1 MKKTFNMTHFYGIII
16 TRYGSTSIPSKFIIR
31 VFKVAIMKINN
42 LKLYNFRNYETLSL
56 EFSKKQN
63 IIIGPNGSGKTNI
76 VEAIYVLAITKSF
89 RGSLDKILIRNGQK
103 EMSIESTV
111 KDKVKHN
118 YKMVLSESGK
128 IVKIDENRIA
138 KLSNYISRINV
149 VLFTPEDT
157 NVIKDSPSSRRNM
170 VNIEITQLENGYL
183 HLLNEYN
190 RILKQR
196 NAFLKLMYINR
207 LASPDYLW
215 ILTEQLITIGL
226 KISEYRSKFIE
237 NINRY
242 YDKINTEITKKSGL
256 KVSYVSSYKNKTKE
270 ELMTKYKNYL
280 EKDIVIG
287 KTNIGI
293 HHDDFIFSLS
303 GHNLKD
309 YGSEGEQKNAI
320 VCFKLAE
327 IEIFIK
333 DKGIY
338 PILILDDLFSELD
351 AKKINN
357 ILKKLNKNLQ
367 IFITTTD
374 MKNIN
379 TKILNNCT
387 VFNIKKEKVVKKEY
401 E

>member
-1 MKKTFNMTHFYGIII
+1 
-16 TRYGSTSIPSKFIIR
+16 
-31 VFKVAIMKINN
+31 MKIIN

-56 EFSKKQN
+56 DFSNKQN
-63 IIIGPNGSGKTNI
+63 IIIGENGSGKTNI
-76 VEAIYVLAITKSF
+76 VEAIYCLAITKSF
-89 RGSLDKILIRNGQK
+89 RGSLDRVLIKNGTK
-103 EMSIESTV
+103 EMRIEGTV
-111 KDKVKHN
+111 RDKIKHN
-118 YKMVLSESGK
+118 YELSLNENGK
-128 IVKIDENRIA
+128 IVRIDKNKIA
-138 KLSNYISRINV
+138 KLSNYISKINV

-157 NVIKDSPSSRRNM
+157 NAIKDSPTTRRNM
-170 VNIEITQLENGYL
+170 INIEISQLENGYL

-190 RILKQR
+190 KVLKQR
-196 NAFLKLMYINR
+196 NAFLKLMYINK

-215 ILTEQLITIGL
+215 ILTEKLIDIGL
-226 KISEYRSKFIE
+226 KISEFRQNFINSINKYYD
-237 NINRY
+237 NINY
-242 YDKINTEITKKSGL
+242 EITRKKGL
-256 KVSYVSSYKNKTKE
+256 RISYVSTYKNKTKE
-270 ELMTKYKNYL
+270 ELMEKYRYYL
-280 EKDIVIG
+280 EKDIVLG
-287 KTNIGI
+287 KTLIGI
-293 HHDDFIFSLS
+293 HHDDFIFSLK
-303 GHNLKD
+303 GNNLKD

-327 IEIFIK
+327 IELFIK

-374 MKNIN
+374 LKNIN

-387 VFNIKKEKVVKKEY
+387 VFNIKKEKVVKKVY

>member
-1 MKKTFNMTHFYGIII
+1 
-16 TRYGSTSIPSKFIIR
+16 
-31 VFKVAIMKINN
+31 MKIIN

-56 EFSKKQN
+56 DFSKKQN
-63 IIIGPNGSGKTNI
+63 IIIGENGSGKTNI

-89 RGSLDKILIRNGQK
+89 RGSLDKVLIKNGKK
-103 EMSIESTV
+103 EMSIEGTV
-111 KDKVKHN
+111 KDKISHKF
-118 YKMVLSESGK
+118 KIALSENGK
-128 IVKIDENRIA
+128 IVKIDDNKIA
-138 KLSNYISRINV
+138 KLSKYISKINV

-157 NVIKDSPSSRRNM
+157 NVIKDSPTSRRNM

-190 RILKQR
+190 RVLKQR
-196 NAFLKLMYINR
+196 NAFLKLMYVNK

-215 ILTEQLITIGL
+215 ILTEQMIELGL
-226 KISEYRSKFIE
+226 KISEYRQKFIDD
-237 NINRY
+237 INKY
-242 YDKINTEITKKSGL
+242 YDDINFSITKKRGL
-256 KVSYVSSYKNKTKE
+256 KVAYVSTYKNKSAE
-270 ELMTKYKNYL
+270 ELMTRYKAYL
-280 EKDIVIG
+280 DKDIVIG

-303 GHNLKD
+303 GHALKD

-320 VCFKLAE
+320 ICFKLAE
-327 IEIFIK
+327 IELFIK

-374 MKNIN
+374 LKNIN

>member
-1 MKKTFNMTHFYGIII
+1 
-16 TRYGSTSIPSKFIIR
+16 
-31 VFKVAIMKINN
+31 MKISN
-42 LKLYNFRNYETLSL
+42 LKLNNFRNYETLSL
-56 EFSKKQN
+56 DFSKKQN
-63 IIIGPNGSGKTNI
+63 IIIGENGAGKTNI

-89 RGSLDKILIRNGQK
+89 RGSLDKILIKNGKK
-103 EMSIESTV
+103 EMSIEGKV
-111 KDKVKHN
+111 KDKVRHT
-118 YKMVLSESGK
+118 YKIALSENGK
-128 IVKIDENRIA
+128 IVKIDENKIA
-138 KLSNYISRINV
+138 KLSNYISKINV

-157 NVIKDSPSSRRNM
+157 NVIKDSPSTRRNM
-170 VNIEITQLENGYL
+170 INIEITQMENGYL

-196 NAFLKLMYINR
+196 NAFLKLMYVNK

-215 ILTEQLITIGL
+215 ILTEQMITIGL
-226 KISEYRSKFIE
+226 KISKYREQFIAS
-237 NINRY
+237 INKY
-242 YDKINTEITKKSGL
+242 YDDINYSITKQRGL
-256 KVSYVSSYKNKTKE
+256 KVSYVSSYKNKTEK
-270 ELMTKYKNYL
+270 ELMAKYKSYL

-293 HHDDFIFSLS
+293 HHDDFLFSLK

-327 IEIFIK
+327 IELFIK

-351 AKKINN
+351 GKKINN

-374 MKNIN
+374 LKNIN

>member
-1 MKKTFNMTHFYGIII
+1 
-16 TRYGSTSIPSKFIIR
+16 
-31 VFKVAIMKINN
+31 MKIIN

-63 IIIGPNGSGKTNI
+63 IIIGENGSGKTNI

-89 RGSLDKILIRNGQK
+89 RGSLDRVLIKNGQA
-103 EMSIESTV
+103 EMSIEGNV
-111 KDKVKHN
+111 RDKINHN
-118 YKMVLSESGK
+118 YKIMLSDNGK
-128 IVKIDENRIA
+128 IVKIDNNKIA
-138 KLSNYISRINV
+138 RLSNYISKINV

-157 NVIKDSPSSRRNM
+157 NVIKDSPTSRRNM
-170 VNIEITQLENGYL
+170 INIEISQMENGYL

-190 RILKQR
+190 KILKQR
-196 NAFLKLMYINR
+196 NAFLKLMYVNR

-215 ILTEQLITIGL
+215 ILTEKLIDIGL
-226 KISEYRSKFIE
+226 LISDYRQKFID
-237 NINRY
+237 NINKY
-242 YDKINTEITKKSGL
+242 YDKINFDITKKKGL
-256 KVSYVSSYKNKTKE
+256 KVSYVSAYKNKTKE
-270 ELMTKYKNYL
+270 ELMSKYRYYL
-280 EKDIVIG
+280 DKDIVIG
-287 KTNIGI
+287 KTNIGV
-293 HHDDFIFSLS
+293 HHDDFIFSLN
-303 GHNLKD
+303 GNNLKD

-333 DKGIY
+333 DRGIY

-351 AKKINN
+351 SKKINN

-374 MKNIN
+374 LKNIN

>member
-1 MKKTFNMTHFYGIII
+1 
-16 TRYGSTSIPSKFIIR
+16 
-31 VFKVAIMKINN
+31 MKISN

-56 EFSKKQN
+56 DFSKKQN
-63 IIIGPNGSGKTNI
+63 IIIGENGSGKTNI

-89 RGSLDKILIRNGQK
+89 RGSLDRILIKNGK
-103 EMSIESTV
+103 SNMSIEGMV
-111 KDKVKHN
+111 RDKINHN
-118 YKMVLSESGK
+118 YRINLSEEGK
-128 IVKIDENRIA
+128 IVKIDNNKIA
-138 KLSNYISRINV
+138 KLSNYISKINV

-157 NVIKDSPSSRRNM
+157 NVIKDSPTSRRNM

-190 RILKQR
+190 KVLKQR
-196 NAFLKLMYINR
+196 NAFLKLMYVNK

-215 ILTEQLITIGL
+215 ILTEKMIELGL
-226 KISEYRSKFIE
+226 QISKYRANFIDS
-237 NINRY
+237 INKY
-242 YDKINTEITKKSGL
+242 YDKINVDITRKKGL
-256 KVSYVSSYKNKTKE
+256 KVAYISTYKNKTKD
-270 ELMTKYKNYL
+270 ELMTKYKQYL
-280 EKDIVIG
+280 DKDIIIG

-293 HHDDFIFSLS
+293 HHDDFVFSFE
-303 GHNLKD
+303 GRNLKD

-327 IEIFIK
+327 IELFIK

-338 PILILDDLFSELD
+338 PILILDDLFSCLD

-374 MKNIN
+374 LKNIN